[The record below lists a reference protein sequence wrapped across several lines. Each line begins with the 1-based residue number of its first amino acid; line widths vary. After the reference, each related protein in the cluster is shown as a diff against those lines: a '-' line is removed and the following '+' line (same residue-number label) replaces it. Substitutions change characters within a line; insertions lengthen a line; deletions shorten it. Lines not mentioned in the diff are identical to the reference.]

1 MPYEQAQS
9 LGKGEK
15 KKASL
20 LYKSSRLAGVC
31 LAMGN
36 LYIPDAPMAIMCENI
51 QTYVSKIPIRQTKQY
66 ERGERNYTKP
76 QFYQAIYFV
85 TKYTV

>member
-51 QTYVSKIPIRQTKQY
+51 QTYASKIPIRQTKQY
-66 ERGERNYTKP
+66 NERGERNYTKP

-85 TKYTV
+85 TK

>member
-1 MPYEQAQS
+1 
-9 LGKGEK
+9 
-15 KKASL
+15 
-20 LYKSSRLAGVC
+20 
-31 LAMGN
+31 MGN

-66 ERGERNYTKP
+66 NERGERNYTKP

-85 TKYTV
+85 TKYTVWLKHRIENKPSRPVGYTKSVIVVCCMHGH